1 MMRARMFTI
10 LRSMLV
16 ASSVAMTVAAPVAHA
31 APVLIDFNV
40 PPDSAL
46 VGMGES
52 YVEDGFRIT
61 QLYDYALIA
70 TPGEQLPGA
79 PANNGGS
86 AYYATYGEGY
96 FALERENGGS
106 FNLDGLWAGF
116 IPQDPPLAQ
125 TVILAFRLLFADG
138 SEARAFYNLPVSAF
152 GNYNLG
158 FEDLKAV
165 IFDTC
170 VFSGNITCPTGNN
183 NGQFAVDNLRLTV
196 ADPVELPEPAS
207 MALVSAA
214 LIGLG
219 WSRRRTAR

>member
-1 MMRARMFTI
+1 MAGDWMFTN

-16 ASSVAMTVAAPVAHA
+16 ASSIALSLAAPVAHA
-31 APVLIDFNV
+31 APVVIDFNV
-40 PPDSAL
+40 PPEFGIVFPGDA
-46 VGMGES
+46 

-61 QLYDYALIA
+61 QLNDYALIA
-70 TPGEQLPGA
+70 PPGDQLPGA

-116 IPQDPPLAQ
+116 IPQDPPLAR
-125 TVILAFRLLFADG
+125 TIILAFDLFFADG
-138 SEARAFYNLPVSAF
+138 STDALAYSLPVSAF

-165 IFDTC
+165 VFYTC
-170 VFSGNITCPTGNN
+170 VYTGAFSCPTGEN
-183 NGQFAVDNLRLTV
+183 NGHFAVENIRLT
-196 ADPVELPEPAS
+196 VELPEPAS

-214 LIGLG
+214 LLGLG

>member
-1 MMRARMFTI
+1 MTTAWMFRN

-16 ASSVAMTVAAPVAHA
+16 ASGVAMTLAAPVAQA
-31 APVLIDFNV
+31 APVVIDFNV
-40 PPDSAL
+40 PPEFGI
-46 VGMGES
+46 VNPGEA

-61 QLYDYALIA
+61 QLNDFALIA
-70 TPGEQLPGA
+70 TPGDQLSGA

-116 IPQDPPLAQ
+116 IPQDPQLAQ
-125 TVILAFRLLFADG
+125 TIILAFDLFFADG
-138 SEARAFYNLPVSAF
+138 STDALAYNLPVSAF
-152 GNYNLG
+152 GNYNLA
-158 FEDLKAV
+158 FEDLEAV
-165 IFDTC
+165 VFYTC
-170 VFSGNITCPTGNN
+170 VFTGTFSCPTGNN
-183 NGQFAVDNLRLTV
+183 NGQFAVDNLRLTI

-214 LIGLG
+214 LLGLG